1 MEPCTAIEN
10 GYWDIR
16 DLSNY
21 LKVKMKTLYALVPE
35 IPHYRVGKLI
45 RFRKEEIDSWMEHK
59 RGMAYGQG
67 VTSGNHRVRGSG
79 KGNADIGRLIRKA
92 IDQSKDEIY
101 NPYHG
106 KSDRSKGPKKE
117 TKHGSL

>member
-21 LKVKMKTLYALVPE
+21 LKVKIKTLYALVPV

-45 RFRKEEIDSWMEHK
+45 RFRKEEIDSWMERH
-59 RGMAYGQG
+59 RGRVCGQG
-67 VTSGNHRVRGSG
+67 VQSGALRVRRPG
-79 KGNADIGRLIRKA
+79 KGSADIDRLIRKA
-92 IDQSKDEIY
+92 IDQNKGETY
-101 NPYHG
+101 NLITGNQTGSRDP
-106 KSDRSKGPKKE
+106 KGD
-117 TKHGSL
+117 KHGSI

>member
-45 RFRKEEIDSWMEHK
+45 RFRKQEIDSRMEHN

-67 VTSGNHRVRGSG
+67 VKSGNHRMRRTG
-79 KGNADIGRLIRKA
+79 KGHADIDKMIRKA
-92 IDQSKDEIY
+92 IDQNKGETY
-101 NPYHG
+101 NLITGNQTGSRDP
-106 KSDRSKGPKKE
+106 KGD
-117 TKHGSL
+117 KHGSI